1 MNELIISVF
10 IVTGSLWI
18 LIAAIGLMRFKDLY
32 SRIHASTKA
41 TSLGLF
47 LTIIGVTIYFASWMV
62 ALKLSLIII
71 FIYLTSP
78 LAGHSIAKSYK
89 NDRDSKKLL

>member
-1 MNELIISVF
+1 MSELVISIS
-10 IVTGSLWI
+10 IVTGALWI
-18 LIAAIGLMRFKDLY
+18 LIAAIGVLRFKNLY

-41 TSLGLF
+41 TSLGL
-47 LTIIGVTIYFASWMV
+47 LLIIVGVTIYFASWTV